1 MPGCSVCSGSGGGSG
16 SPHSFYFD
24 KDSLE
29 LAFKYF
35 SSTTLTMRLA
45 GIAQIN
51 SHINFFN
58 EICQNTGAAAAAAAA
73 AATAA
78 ADSPCS
84 GGPGSTAGLI
94 EVESVGLELAAW
106 ILNNKIVEHIFGP
119 SLHVEVIKQV

>member
-1 MPGCSVCSGSGGGSG
+1 MPGCSVCSGSGGGGG

-73 AATAA
+73 AAT
-78 ADSPCS
+78 
-84 GGPGSTAGLI
+84 GQLTAPAQAVRG
-94 EVESVGLELAAW
+94 APPA
-106 ILNNKIVEHIFGP
+106 
-119 SLHVEVIKQV
+119 